1 MIRDFLARGSELVVR
16 AGIGVAGPVSDG
28 TCCATNLPWRLDER
42 ELADALGLERVALVN
57 DFVAVALGILA
68 LGSDDLVVL
77 QDGKIDPRGPMA
89 ILGAGTGLGEAL
101 LLRTDLGGKVKVL
114 PTEGGH
120 TAFAPSNE
128 MEIRLLRFLQG
139 RFGRV
144 SWERLLSGPGIKNI
158 YDFLVAEGEPALP
171 GTTSRFQHED
181 PGAVIGELGSTGEDP
196 TCRHVLALF
205 AELYGAEAGD
215 FALKTIPSGGL
226 YVAGG
231 IAPRLLPILKSGGFV
246 SAFNNKGRMSS
257 LTANFR
263 VSVVK
268 RVDVGLIGA
277 CMAALTG
284 TL

>member
-1 MIRDFLARGSELVVR
+1 MLNAMSYLAADVGGTKTLLAVFCAKDGIPRAVRTARYDSAAFHGPVPMIRDFLARGSELVVR

-128 MEIRLLRFLQG
+128 MEIR
-139 RFGRV
+139 
-144 SWERLLSGPGIKNI
+144 
-158 YDFLVAEGEPALP
+158 
-171 GTTSRFQHED
+171 
-181 PGAVIGELGSTGEDP
+181 
-196 TCRHVLALF
+196 
-205 AELYGAEAGD
+205 
-215 FALKTIPSGGL
+215 
-226 YVAGG
+226 
-231 IAPRLLPILKSGGFV
+231 
-246 SAFNNKGRMSS
+246 
-257 LTANFR
+257 
-263 VSVVK
+263 
-268 RVDVGLIGA
+268 
-277 CMAALTG
+277 
-284 TL
+284 